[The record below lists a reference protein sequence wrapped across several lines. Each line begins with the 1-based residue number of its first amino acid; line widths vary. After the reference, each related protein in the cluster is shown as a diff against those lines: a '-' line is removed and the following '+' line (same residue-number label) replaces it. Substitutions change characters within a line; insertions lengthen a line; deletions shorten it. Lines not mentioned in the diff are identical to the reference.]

1 MRVRKAILPD
11 VDAIH
16 DVIASYSLDGT
27 LLPRDV
33 AELSENIRDFMVAE
47 EDGEIAGCAALHLYG
62 VHLAEIRSI
71 AVWPRYKGYGA
82 GRQLVE
88 GLLAEARQQHVT
100 CVCMFTRLPDFFA
113 HMGFREV
120 EKHLLPDKI
129 YKDCVNCPRKED
141 CDEVA
146 MFRGKLPGFAIL
158 PRPEKGLE
166 SFPL

>member
-88 GLLAEARQQHVT
+88 GLLAEAPEHV
-100 CVCMFTRLPDFFA
+100 
-113 HMGFREV
+113 
-120 EKHLLPDKI
+120 
-129 YKDCVNCPRKED
+129 
-141 CDEVA
+141 
-146 MFRGKLPGFAIL
+146 
-158 PRPEKGLE
+158 
-166 SFPL
+166 PLR